1 VNVFRPPGS
10 STLPR
15 FRPVN
20 TRKRVRVVAIV
31 LASCTALGVGAWV
44 WGVDPNEDFTTECQR
59 DDYVAPVPDPVTVN
73 VYNGTQTIGLGA
85 TVADALR
92 QRGFTIGEIKN
103 DPLGRKIRGTGEVRT
118 GEGTDTT
125 NIVDALRSWQ
135 PGMVVT
141 KERTTKAHEVDFV
154 LGAKFEALKDK
165 AEPPPGTPK
174 GACKPGT
181 GNNTSGDK
189 STEN

>member
-1 VNVFRPPGS
+1 MNVFRPPGS

-31 LASCTALGVGAWV
+31 LATCTALGIGAWV
-44 WGVDPNEDFTTECQR
+44 FGVNPNQDFTTECQR

-85 TVADALR
+85 TVAEALR
-92 QRGFTIGEIKN
+92 QRGFTVGEIKN
-103 DPLGRKIRGTGEVRT
+103 DPLGRKIRGTGEIRYGSAT
-118 GEGTDTT
+118 ATT

-141 KERTTKAHEVDFV
+141 SSREAGASSNTVDFV
-154 LGAKFEALKDK
+154 MGAKFVALKDK

-181 GNNTSGDK
+181 GDNAGN
-189 STEN
+189 